1 MLLDGYD
8 QDAATSI
15 VAVDESLAARD
26 YPRVHEALH
35 ALRGCAVEVGAS
47 GVVDIIDRL
56 RTLKTFELS
65 EPSARALLARL
76 RQTQRLTLEALRAR
90 LEHSETAQTRVVKRR
105 KRRRQRQRILL
116 WSRYRLVSLVLDPIP
131 GLVVGNAW
139 HCVGED

>member
-8 QDAATSI
+8 QDAGTSI
-15 VAVDESLAARD
+15 AAVDESLAARD

-35 ALRGCAVEVGAS
+35 ALRGYAVEVGAS
-47 GVVDIIDRL
+47 AAWSISSTGSGRS
-56 RTLKTFELS
+56 R
-65 EPSARALLARL
+65 PSSCRNLAPGPCWRL